1 MIGFLSD
8 IGNVRQI
15 NEDYGDYHLGRKY
28 KLLIV
33 ADGMGGHNAGEVAS
47 EMAVEGII
55 EFIKENF
62 GEYEEEEILADA
74 VIDVNTKIYNH
85 AANQKK
91 LSGMGTTIVAALVLD
106 DVVQIVNVGDS
117 VCYGINEDS
126 IEKITKDH
134 SLVQE
139 LIDSGSITA
148 LEAKK
153 HPRRNIITRAVG
165 TNETVDVD
173 IYDVPKGMYDYFVLC
188 TDGLSNDVEESFIF
202 NEINESYD
210 LQESCKT
217 LVEEAKSEGGKDNIT
232 VLVFGGEN

>member
-1 MIGFLSD
+1 MIGFISD

-47 EMAVEGII
+47 RMAVEGILD
-55 EFIKENF
+55 FVKENF
-62 GEYEEEEILADA
+62 GDYEEDDLLADA

-91 LSGMGTTIVAALVLD
+91 LSGMGTTIVGALVLPD
-106 DVVQIVNVGDS
+106 IIQIVNVGDS
-117 VCYGINEDS
+117 VCYGINEGS
-126 IEKITKDH
+126 IDKITKDH

-139 LIDSGSITA
+139 LIDSGSITEE
-148 LEAKK
+148 EAKK

-188 TDGLSNDVEESFIF
+188 TDGLSNDVDQDFIY
-202 NEINESYD
+202 NEVKESYD
-210 LQESCKT
+210 LQESCKK
-217 LVEEAKSEGGKDNIT
+217 LVEKAKSEGGKDNIT
-232 VLVFGGEN
+232 VLVFGGDN